1 MKTEKQ
7 NLNKFQIG
15 KTQRDPI
22 LVEFIINT
30 KNEINKITNEIINE
44 YIRQTTLI
52 ENDFEIR
59 NIFLENSEK
68 MISDYQKTFT
78 NRKCELVKL
87 INNIKQLL
95 TDDDP
100 INDNID
106 EYINIIAK
114 VDEKEFKNFINSLYC
129 YSERKT

>member
-7 NLNKFQIG
+7 NSHKFQIG

-68 MISDYQKTFT
+68 MISDYQKTFN

-106 EYINIIAK
+106 ECINIIAK